1 MATRQAERVHVE
13 GHELTI
19 TNLDKVLYPET
30 GTTKAQVLDYYAA
43 VAPFL
48 IPAAANRPATRKRW
62 VHGVGTAE
70 EPGEMFFQK
79 NLDPASTPS
88 WVPRVTIKHR
98 HGTNT
103 YPLINNL
110 ATLTWLAQIASLE
123 LHVPQWQV
131 DAEGRMLPPDRLVL
145 DLDPGPGSGLPECVE
160 VAKLAREILQDMGFD
175 PVPVTSGSKGIH
187 LYVPLDG
194 TQPWEQVSS
203 FARELARSLEADHPD
218 LVVSEQKKSL
228 RHGKVLVDWSQN
240 SGNKT
245 TIVPYSLRGRA
256 HPTVAAPRTWRELL
270 SPSLKHLDY
279 TEVLKRVKQ
288 GKDPFSAITGAAG
301 SSAKGGRPPSAADR
315 DGGDPGDRSSRSS
328 AKGGHPPSDADRD
341 GGDPG
346 EGGSR
351 SSARGGARTGR
362 ERGDVDDDASATQL
376 AASAKGA
383 AAAKGVG
390 AGVDPRLSAYVGKRD
405 VDRTPEPFPA
415 SSGAKPQPG
424 DEQPPGGIFVIQEH
438 HARRYHLDLRLEHNG
453 VLASWALPR
462 GVPETPARNNLA
474 VQTEDHP
481 MEYATFAG
489 VIPKG
494 EYGAGTMSIWDSGT
508 FECEKWRDGKEVIA
522 TLTGQPGGGLHG
534 IKRFALIHTGGAAPN
549 QWLIHLM
556 KEQPGGRRLSG
567 GTGSSAANATGGTRT
582 TPARTS
588 SAPSTTASTKA
599 AGSPVSSSAT
609 PARTSSAPSTTAS
622 TTAAGSPVSSNATPA
637 RTSSAPSTTASTKA
651 AGSPVSSS
659 ATPARTSSAPSTT
672 ASTTAAGSP
681 VSSNATPAR
690 TSSAP
695 STTASTKAAGSPV
708 SSSATPARTSSA
720 PSTTASTTAAGSPVS
735 SNATPARTSSAP
747 STTASTKAA
756 GSPVSSS
763 ATPARTS
770 SAPSTTA
777 STTAAGSPVSSNATP
792 ARTSSAPSTTAS
804 TKAAGSPVSSSA
816 TPARTSSAPSTTAST
831 TAAGSPV
838 SSNATP
844 ARTSSAPSTTAST
857 KAAGSPVSSSA
868 TPARTSSAPSTAA
881 AGSPRGKASAAA
893 EGRKS
898 SPAEAA
904 AGKAPK
910 PAPAVEPV
918 PIQAPKVTPMLAAAG
933 TAADVRGTDDRQ
945 GAWLYELKWD
955 GIRAIITGTRGR
967 IRLMSR
973 NGNEM
978 TATYPELS
986 DASCWPDHDFVA
998 DGEIVAVDHSGRPS
1012 FGRLQQRMNLVKPG
1026 DIERARKLYPV
1037 RLMLFDLMYDS
1048 GASPADLRDLPL
1060 VERRRRLG
1068 AFMDRLPPSNCPV
1081 HESLVL
1087 DHALDDILESAGE
1100 LGLEGVMA
1108 KRADSRYLPGRRSH
1122 SWIKLK
1128 LERMQEVVVGGW
1140 RPGAGVRRGT
1150 IGALLVG
1157 VPDGD
1162 KLRYLGRVGTGF
1174 KDWQL
1179 KEILE
1184 RLEQHEQPV
1193 SPFHEVPREDA
1204 AMARWVEPILVGEVS
1219 YGSWTDSDRLR
1230 FPVWRGWR
1238 PDKEPGE
1245 VSVE

>member
-160 VAKLAREILQDMGFD
+160 VAKLAREILQDMGLD

-315 DGGDPGDRSSRSS
+315 DGGDPGDGGARSS

-567 GTGSSAANATGGTRT
+567 GTGSSAADATGGTRT

-588 SAPSTTASTKA
+588 SAPNTTASTK
-599 AGSPVSSSAT
+599 
-609 PARTSSAPSTTAS
+609 
-622 TTAAGSPVSSNATPA
+622 AAGSPVSSNATPA
-637 RTSSAPSTTASTKA
+637 RTSSAPNTTASTKA
-651 AGSPVSSS
+651 ADSPVLSN
-659 ATPARTSSAPSTT
+659 ATPARTSSAPNTT
-672 ASTTAAGSP
+672 ASTKAADSP
-681 VSSNATPAR
+681 VLSNATPAR

-695 STTASTKAAGSPV
+695 STKAAGSPVLSNATPARTSSAPNTTASTKAAGSPV
-708 SSSATPARTSSA
+708 L
-720 PSTTASTTAAGSPVS
+720 

-747 STTASTKAA
+747 STKAA
-756 GSPVSSS
+756 GSP
-763 ATPARTS
+763 REK
-770 SAPSTTA
+770 
-777 STTAAGSPVSSNATP
+777 AG
-792 ARTSSAPSTTAS
+792 
-804 TKAAGSPVSSSA
+804 
-816 TPARTSSAPSTTAST
+816 
-831 TAAGSPV
+831 
-838 SSNATP
+838 
-844 ARTSSAPSTTAST
+844 
-857 KAAGSPVSSSA
+857 
-868 TPARTSSAPSTAA
+868 
-881 AGSPRGKASAAA
+881 AAA
-893 EGRKS
+893 EGRET
-898 SPAEAA
+898 SPAGAA
-904 AGKAPK
+904 AAAKAPK
-910 PAPAVEPV
+910 PAAAVEPV

-1037 RLMLFDLMYDS
+1037 RLMLFDLMFDS

-1184 RLEQHEQPV
+1184 RLEQHEQPG